1 VLDTQLYFG
10 GDPTKDKFVNEKFIL
25 KPVIKHGIKVA
36 SFDIGL
42 EDYRDFG
49 EDYMLRDNS

>member
-1 VLDTQLYFG
+1 MLDTQLYFG